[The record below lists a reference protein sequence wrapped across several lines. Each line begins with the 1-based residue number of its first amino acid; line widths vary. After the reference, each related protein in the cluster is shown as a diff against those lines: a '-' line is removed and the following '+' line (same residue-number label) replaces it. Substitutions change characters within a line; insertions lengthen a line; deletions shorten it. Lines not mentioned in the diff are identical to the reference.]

1 MATALRF
8 AILCRVSTEGQ
19 ANEGQSLDVQQKTL
33 QKYVEMLNGTVVK
46 EYIGAESAT
55 SGEKERPI
63 LDEMLN
69 DARRKEFDALMVYD
83 LSRLTRDPIK
93 SKIILAELKK
103 NGIKLYVQTQLY
115 SLDNPETNL
124 VVGLLSEINA
134 FQVAIQVKKG
144 IESKIELARKGWLV
158 YGQPPFGRK
167 LAHNDRSRPPEW
179 ILDPEKVRIAQKVY
193 DLYINQRMY
202 VDKIGKTLGLDDGL
216 IYRILKDRGIHRQ
229 TFKVNN
235 ETLVIET
242 PIPKLFTFEQ
252 SELIRERLKSN
263 KVSNGAKQMY
273 LLRGLVKCQVCGYIY
288 LGFTS
293 TDGKHSYYTHS
304 KHKTLDG
311 CLRSVHRKPL
321 EKAVL
326 DSIAELISNNQLLMD
341 TVRKCNQNSIQRVQ
355 MLEQEINELSVR
367 QEKAEKRKARIV
379 KLIIDGVLDEEDVT
393 KEKEKVKKEINDLTT
408 ELLFKR
414 TELESLANTQ
424 VPDEVLERIKYTF
437 NCLQERYGKNI
448 GHWEP
453 NVKRLL
459 VEWFFGTSNKQSGV
473 WIRGSDK
480 EVLYTI
486 KSNLG
491 TIAFGWLGD
500 DTAAGIVGQ
509 EVMNE
514 KVSNP
519 ATLTQFASIV
529 EGLNFNPKWHEPRP
543 ARR

>member
-1 MATALRF
+1 MTMNHF
-8 AILCRVSTEGQ
+8 AILCRVSTADQ
-19 ANEGQSLDVQQKTL
+19 ADEGQSLVVQQKTL
-33 QKYVEMLNGTVVK
+33 RKCVEMLNGTLVK
-46 EYIGAESAT
+46 EYIGSESAT
-55 SGEKERPI
+55 AGEKERPI
-63 LDEMLN
+63 LDEMLT
-69 DARRKEFDALMVYD
+69 DAQKKLFDALIVHD

-93 SKIILAELKK
+93 NKIILAALKK
-103 NGIKLYVQTQLY
+103 NGIRLYEQTREHDLN
-115 SLDNPETNL
+115 SPETVL
-124 VVGLLSEINA
+124 YAGIMSEVNA
-134 FQVAIQVKKG
+134 FQIAIQVQKG
-144 IESKIELARKGWLV
+144 IESKIELARRGWLV

-167 LAHNDRSRPPEW
+167 LAHQDRSRPPEW
-179 ILDPEKVRIAQKVY
+179 ILDPEKVGIAQKVY
-193 DLYINQRMY
+193 DLYINQRIY

-242 PIPKLFTFEQ
+242 PIPRLFTPEQ

-341 TVRKCNQNSIQRVQ
+341 TVRQCNQNSIQRTQ
-355 MLEQEINELSVR
+355 TLEQEINKLSAR
-367 QEKAEKRKARIV
+367 QEKAEKRKARII
-379 KLIIDGVLDEEDVT
+379 KLIIDGVLDEEDIT
-393 KEKEKVKKEINDLTT
+393 KEIEKVKKELNDITT
-408 ELLFKR
+408 ELLAKR
-414 TELESLANTQ
+414 TELESLANTE
-424 VPDEVLERIKYTF
+424 VPEEVLARIKYTF
-437 NCLQERYGKNI
+437 DCLQERYGKNI

-473 WIRGSDK
+473 WIRGSDR

-500 DTAAGIVGQ
+500 DTAAGVVGQ

-514 KVSNP
+514 KISNP

-529 EGLNFNPKWHEPRP
+529 EGLNFNPNRHELRS